1 MAKTSDKKIH
11 FEESL
16 ESIREIIMALESGDL
31 TLEDS
36 IAAYQD
42 GSKRIEQCRTL
53 INDAE
58 IRITELSRED
68 DAGQ

>member
-1 MAKTSDKKIH
+1 MASTADKNIH

-16 ESIREIIMALESGDL
+16 ENIREIIMALEGGEL

-36 IAAYQD
+36 IARYQD
-42 GSKRIEQCRTL
+42 GSKLIEQCRSL

-68 DAGQ
+68 DPEQ